1 MLIRV
6 FDRENKR
13 YYKSIVYGVVNHL
26 SDAIVLN
33 PYTDCFEL
41 APHFDTSGVLYE
53 PLYEEIQPERK
64 DWVAGTAEDL
74 KKLQV
79 VFGDKAVNCLYGYE
93 DVVGKYEFLLAL
105 LQQKPVEKAAAGI
118 QLRIPEDEAQWN
130 YIRTQEDADAFLKL
144 FEGFHDSTLDQLSY
158 EEDNTGTRKLT
169 AVFDNSCWYGVAELC
184 FEGLIAMN
192 LRPALHC
199 SRDIYC
205 ASLLVKD
212 ESIFWEEEAFG
223 QEGSYIKA
231 LNLKW
236 RKIGEAKGINLLRDD
251 RFDNTAS
258 EE

>member
-6 FDRENKR
+6 FDRENNR
-13 YYKSIVYGVVNHL
+13 YYKSIVYGVVNDL

-33 PYTDCFEL
+33 PYTECFEL
-41 APHFDTSGVLYE
+41 APHFDTSGILYG
-53 PLYEEIQPERK
+53 PLYEIIQPERK
-64 DWVAGTAEDL
+64 EWVAGAAADL
-74 KKLQV
+74 QKLQDL
-79 VFGDKAVNCLYGYE
+79 FGDRAVNFLYGYE
-93 DVVGKYEFLLAL
+93 DVVGNYDFLLAL

-118 QLRIPEDEAQWN
+118 QFRSPEDEAQWN

-158 EEDNTGTRKLT
+158 EEDGIGTRKLT
-169 AVFDNSCWYGVAELC
+169 AVFDNSGWYGVAELC

-192 LRPALHC
+192 LRPTQENRC
-199 SRDIYC
+199 RDIYC

-212 ESIFWEEEAFG
+212 ESIFWEEEAFN

-236 RKIGEAKGINLLRDD
+236 RKIGEAKGINDFRDG
-251 RFDNTAS
+251 NAAK
-258 EE
+258 